1 MPNSDRQKFRNEE
14 LMLRVSP
21 AVNPAKWDESLYED
35 FLDVLCGDRTY
46 QKDAIRATLRYLLGG
61 KYSNLRAL
69 AKENFDNDPNGTL
82 EKRYG
87 SWAGMERHLQLPDQ
101 LSASLDLA
109 TGTGKSY
116 VLYGIAAIMLAAGA
130 VDRVLVL
137 CPSITIETGLTGKFR
152 DLAGDSDLRDS
163 LPADAKISVPSIIS
177 ARDTIT
183 TGSICIENRHAILE
197 TTGSSIRDS
206 LQGKGERTL
215 VLNDEVHNVY
225 NATKEWGSS
234 KVKKWKE
241 FLTDP
246 VYGFRYVIGVSGTCY
261 LDNDYFSDVIFRYS
275 LRQAMEERRVKSVKY
290 VAEMP
295 KTDQEDDY
303 WQLIRNHHEEIRKN
317 LKKQKRTLR
326 PLSIVV
332 TPDINSCDEVTEEL
346 RAFLRDEEKI
356 TADEAIDRVLCIHSK
371 SSELDRLP
379 YVDQANSKVEWIVSV
394 SMLTEGWDVKR
405 VFQIVPHE
413 KRAFESKL
421 LIAQV
426 LGRGLRIPENWQG
439 AQPEVTVFNHE
450 AWASSIKHLYDEVME
465 IERQLPSRVVE
476 DSQYHFDLHHIDYDL
491 RTVGERKIA
500 QTKPFNLFEKGY
512 IDVADDLEAQDISI
526 EFERADSGERQT
538 WKTKIQ
544 RKTYTAKQVAEAM
557 YQSLEDVPNS
567 ESYRKQWTL
576 ERLEEIV
583 CESLKRKKA
592 KEATEN
598 MKQAFLRSLNVL
610 HREESTFAR
619 WDMKEKNQK
628 TISTRERQAQHLS
641 AADLRSNKTYFWT
654 EHTRNSLNDE
664 ELEFFDEVSEQESTY
679 SKFEVRNHFD
689 FKTPL
694 NAVIADSS
702 NENRFIKGL
711 IAKDNLPFIE
721 AWIKNTSVRFYDIE
735 YSWRKGEHPTRGMF
749 SPDFLIKL
757 SQQSLVLIV
766 EIKDDGEIQEP
777 EEENFGKNKD
787 ARKHFERINKHL
799 KDDGESLHYQFNFL
813 TPKDYTVF
821 FQKLRQGEIQGFQ
834 SNLDIKLMERQ

>member
-1 MPNSDRQKFRNEE
+1 MPNSDRQRFRNEE
-14 LMLRVSP
+14 LMLSVSP

-46 QKDAIRATLRYLLGG
+46 QKDAIRTTLRYLLGG

-69 AKENFDNDPNGTL
+69 AKESFDNDSNGTL

-109 TGTGKSY
+109 TGTGKSF
-116 VLYGIAAIMLAAGA
+116 VLYGIAAILLAAGA

-137 CPSITIETGLTGKFR
+137 CPSITIETGLTEKFR
-152 DLAGDSDLRDS
+152 YLAGNSDLRDS
-163 LPADAKISVPSIIS
+163 LPADAKISTPKIIQAS
-177 ARDTIT
+177 ETIT
-183 TGSICIENRHAILE
+183 DGSICIENRHAILE

-206 LQGKGERTL
+206 LQGKGVRTA

-234 KVKKWKE
+234 KIKKWKE

-246 VYGFRYVIGVSGTCY
+246 VYGFRYIIGVSGTCY

-275 LRQAMEERRVKSVKY
+275 LHQAMEQRRVKAVKY

-295 KTDQEDDY
+295 KTGQEDDY
-303 WQLIRNHHEEIRKN
+303 WQLIRNHHETIRKD
-317 LKKQKRTLR
+317 LKRQKRNLR

-332 TPDINSCDEVTEEL
+332 TRDINTCDDVAEEL
-346 RAFLRDEEKI
+346 RDFLREQEGWN
-356 TADEAIDRVLCIHSK
+356 ADEAKDRVLRIHSR
-371 SSELDRLP
+371 SDELDRLP
-379 YVDQANSKVEWIVSV
+379 YVDQSNSKVEWIVSV

-426 LGRGLRIPENWQG
+426 LGRGLRIPENWLG
-439 AQPEVTVFNHE
+439 SQPEVTVFNHE

-465 IERQLPSRVVE
+465 IERQLPSRVLE
-476 DSQYHFDLHHIDYDL
+476 DSQYHFDLRHIDYDL
-491 RTVGERKIA
+491 RTVGEHKVP

-512 IDVADDLEAQDISI
+512 IDVANDLEAQDVSI

-538 WKTKIQ
+538 WKTQIQ
-544 RKTYTAKQVAEAM
+544 HKTYTAEKVAEAM
-557 YQSLEDVPNS
+557 HQSLMDVPNS
-567 ESYRKQWTL
+567 EAYLKQWTP

-583 CESLKRKKA
+583 RESLKHKKV

-619 WDMKEKNQK
+619 WEMKEKNQK
-628 TISTRERQAQHLS
+628 TISTRDRQAQHVS
-641 AADLRSNKTYFWT
+641 ADDLRNAKTYFWT
-654 EHTRNSLNDE
+654 EHTRGSLNDE
-664 ELEFFDEVSEQESTY
+664 ELEFFDEVSEPDSTY
-679 SKFEVRNHFD
+679 SKYPVANPFH

-711 IAKDNLPFIE
+711 IANDNLPFIE

-735 YSWRKGEHPTRGMF
+735 YSWRKGEHPVRGWF
-749 SPDFLIKL
+749 SPDFFVKL
-757 SQQSLVLIV
+757 SQQSRILVV
-766 EIKDDGEIQEP
+766 EIKDDTEIGEP
-777 EEENFGKNKD
+777 AEENFAKFKY
-787 ARKHFERINKHL
+787 AQEHFERVNKHL
-799 KDDGESLHYQFNFL
+799 EDDGESLRYQFNFL
-813 TPKDYTVF
+813 TPRDYTVF
-821 FQKLRQGEIQGFQ
+821 FQELRQGEIQGYQ
-834 SNLDIKLMERQ
+834 SNLDIKLMEKN

>member
-21 AVNPAKWDESLYED
+21 AVNPAKWDDSRYQD
-35 FLDVLCGDRTY
+35 FLDVLCGDRSY
-46 QKDAIRATLRYLLGG
+46 QKEAIRTTLRYLLGG

-69 AKENFDNDPNGTL
+69 AKENFDNDSNGTL

-87 SWAGMERHLQLPDQ
+87 SWSSMERHLQLPDQ

-116 VLYGIAAIMLAAGA
+116 VLYGIAAILLAEGV

-137 CPSITIETGLTGKFR
+137 CPSITIETGLTEKFR

-163 LPADAKISVPSIIS
+163 LPANAKISTPKIIQAS
-177 ARDTIT
+177 ETIT
-183 TGSICIENRHAILE
+183 DGSICIENRHAILE

-206 LQGKGERTL
+206 LQGKGARTAI
-215 VLNDEVHNVY
+215 LNDEVHNVY

-246 VYGFRYVIGVSGTCY
+246 IYGFRYIIGVSGTCY

-275 LRQAMEERRVKSVKY
+275 LHQAMEEKRVKAVKY
-290 VAEMP
+290 IAEMP
-295 KTDQEDDY
+295 KTGQEDDY
-303 WQLIRNHHEEIRKN
+303 WQLIRNHHETIRKD
-317 LKKQKRTLR
+317 LKRQKRNLR
-326 PLSIVV
+326 PLSIIV
-332 TPDINSCDEVTEEL
+332 TRDIDTCDDVTEEL
-346 RAFLRDEEKI
+346 RAFLREEEKI
-356 TADEAIDRVLCIHSK
+356 TADEAKDRVLRIHSK
-371 SSELDRLP
+371 SNELDRLP
-379 YVDQANSKVEWIVSV
+379 YVDQSNSKVEWIVSV

-439 AQPEVTVFNHE
+439 VQPEVTVFNHE

-465 IERQLPSRVVE
+465 IERQLPSRILE
-476 DSQYHFDLHHIDYDL
+476 DSQYHFDLHQIDYDP
-491 RTVGERKIA
+491 RIVGERKTV
-500 QTKPFNLFEKGY
+500 QTKPYNLFEKGY
-512 IDVADDLEAQDISI
+512 VDVADDLEAQNISI
-526 EFERADSGERQT
+526 EFERADSHERQT

-544 RKTYTAKQVAEAM
+544 RKTYTARAVAEAM

-567 ESYRKQWTL
+567 GSYRKQWTP

-583 CESLKRKKA
+583 RESLKRKKA

-619 WDMKEKNQK
+619 WEMKEKNQK
-628 TISTRERQAQHLS
+628 TISTRDRQAQHVS

-654 EHTRNSLNDE
+654 EHTRGSLSDE
-664 ELEFFDEVSEQESTY
+664 ELEFFDEVSEQDSAY
-679 SKFEVRNHFD
+679 SKYHVINPFD

-694 NAVIADSS
+694 NAVITDSS
-702 NENRFIKGL
+702 NERKFVREL
-711 IAKDNLPFIE
+711 IGNGNLPFID
-721 AWIKNTSVRFYDIE
+721 AWVKNTSVRFYEIE

-766 EIKDDGEIQEP
+766 EIKYDSEIQEP

-799 KDDGESLHYQFNFL
+799 KDDGESLRYQFNFL

-821 FQKLRQGEIQGFQ
+821 FQKLRQGEIQGFE
-834 SNLDIKLMERQ
+834 SNLDIRLMEK

>member
-1 MPNSDRQKFRNEE
+1 MPSSDRQRFRNEE

-21 AVNPAKWDESLYED
+21 AVNRARWDESRYED
-35 FLDVLCGDRTY
+35 FLDILCGDRTY
-46 QKDAIRATLRYLLGG
+46 QKDAIQTALRYLLGG

-69 AKENFDNDPNGTL
+69 AKENFEHDPNGTL
-82 EKRYG
+82 QKRYG
-87 SWAGMERHLQLPDQ
+87 SWLGMERHLQLPDQ

-116 VLYGIAAIMLAAGA
+116 VLYGIAAILLAEGA

-137 CPSITIETGLTGKFR
+137 CPSITIETGLTEKFR

-163 LPADAKISVPSIIS
+163 LPANAKISTPKIIQAS
-177 ARDTIT
+177 ETIT
-183 TGSICIENRHAILE
+183 DGSICIENRHAILE

-206 LQGKGERTL
+206 LEGKGASTL

-246 VYGFRYVIGVSGTCY
+246 VYGFRYVVGVSGTCY

-295 KTDQEDDY
+295 KTNEEDDY
-303 WQLIRNHHEEIRKN
+303 WQLIRNHHEAIRKD
-317 LKKQKRTLR
+317 LKRQKRTLR
-326 PLSIVV
+326 PLSIIVTKDIATCDDVV
-332 TPDINSCDEVTEEL
+332 EEL
-346 RAFLRDEEKI
+346 RVFLRDQEGWNAEE
-356 TADEAIDRVLCIHSK
+356 ARERVLSIHSR
-371 SSELDRLP
+371 SNELDRLP
-379 YVDQANSKVEWIVSV
+379 YVDQTNNKVEWIVSV

-439 AQPEVTVFNHE
+439 SQPEVTVFNHE
-450 AWASSIKHLYDEVME
+450 AWAPSIKHLYNEVME
-465 IERQLPSRVVE
+465 IERQLPSRVLE
-476 DSQYHFDLHHIDYDL
+476 DSQFHFELHQIDYDL
-491 RTVGERKIA
+491 RTVGERKVA
-500 QTKPFNLFEKGY
+500 QTKPFSLFEKGY
-512 IDVADDLEAQDISI
+512 VDVADDLEAQDVSI

-544 RKTYTAKQVAEAM
+544 HKTYTARAVAEAM

-567 ESYRKQWTL
+567 EAYLKKWTV

-583 CESLKRKKA
+583 RESLKRKKT

-628 TISTRERQAQHLS
+628 IISTRDRQAQHVS
-641 AADLRSNKTYFWT
+641 AADLRGNKTYFWT
-654 EHTRNSLNDE
+654 EHTRDSLNDE
-664 ELEFFDEVSEQESTY
+664 EIEFFDEVSEQDSTF
-679 SKFEVRNHFD
+679 SKYHVSNPFD

-711 IAKDNLPFIE
+711 IAKDNLASIE

-757 SQQSLVLIV
+757 SQQSLVLVV
-766 EIKDDGEIQEP
+766 EIKDDSEIQEP
-777 EEENFGKNKD
+777 DEENPAKFKY
-787 ARKHFERINKHL
+787 ARDHFERVNKHL
-799 KDDGESLHYQFNFL
+799 EKDGKKLRYQFNFL
-813 TPKDYTVF
+813 TPRDFTVF
-821 FQKLRQGEIQGFQ
+821 FQKMRQGEIQGFK
-834 SNLDIKLMERQ
+834 SNLDIRLMENL